1 MSRWGSVTWGAVL
14 GMALWSSCS
23 CEHDLITETAASL
36 KVGNVVCAD
45 GAVLSYEQF
54 QKTNKEAVGVVY
66 EVEAKQKD
74 AVIGYAVYI
83 HELDPVAFADS
94 LGVDQNTSAS
104 VEEKDGNVNTYALFH
119 TEEVNSPL
127 ALKSFDLWHYGQS
140 TYVPSVKQL
149 AQLYRV
155 RHFVN
160 QRIAEVGGTPLSLE
174 PGACWLWSSTEVK
187 GQKEDKAW
195 LFSMYACSILE
206 TPKNQAHRFRPV
218 ISIYDVK

>member
-74 AVIGYAVYI
+74 AVIGYSSIEDLEKEPNKRNPFNGWKVKI
-83 HELDPVAFADS
+83 EFTGRHEDGEAYKAEGWFILDKEAQVVLKHFEIPV
-94 LGVDQNTSAS
+94 L
-104 VEEKDGNVNTYALFH
+104 
-119 TEEVNSPL
+119 
-127 ALKSFDLWHYGQS
+127 
-140 TYVPSVKQL
+140 
-149 AQLYRV
+149 
-155 RHFVN
+155 
-160 QRIAEVGGTPLSLE
+160 
-174 PGACWLWSSTEVK
+174 
-187 GQKEDKAW
+187 
-195 LFSMYACSILE
+195 
-206 TPKNQAHRFRPV
+206 
-218 ISIYDVK
+218 